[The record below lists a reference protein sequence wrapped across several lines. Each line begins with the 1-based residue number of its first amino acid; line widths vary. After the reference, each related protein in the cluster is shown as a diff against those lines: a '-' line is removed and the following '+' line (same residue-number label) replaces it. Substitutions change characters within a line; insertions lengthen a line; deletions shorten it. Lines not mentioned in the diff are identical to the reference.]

1 MKTEAKRL
9 KLEVIKHDLSVC
21 RADRVPECVTGE
33 DFLFLGITDEE
44 ISVVCRTSAV
54 PENVTEREDG
64 WRAFRICGVL
74 DFSLVGILAPI
85 AAILAE
91 KKIGIFAVSTF
102 NTDYILVKKNDLD
115 CALSSL
121 GAAGYEIVK

>member
-1 MKTEAKRL
+1 MKTEGKRL

-21 RADRVPECVTGE
+21 RVDRLPDNVTGE

-44 ISVVCRTSAV
+44 ISVVCKTSSA

-85 AAILAE
+85 ATVLAE
-91 KKIGIFAVSTF
+91 NKIGIFAVSTF
-102 NTDYILVKKNDLD
+102 NTDYVLVKKNDLD
-115 CALSSL
+115 RALSSL
-121 GAAGYEIVK
+121 EAAGYEIVR